1 MAQVP
6 QVLMSDGTAS
16 YCNADFLDAGGG
28 ADYGDNESF
37 TMVICSGNNAEDP
50 ASMVQL
56 AFYTFALGAGDV
68 MTIHDGIGTGG
79 PVLQTGT
86 GSSLAGEVVQASDPS
101 GCLTVVFQSDGS
113 GTGAGWTGLI
123 TCSVMCTPPTG
134 VVAPTGLVELCQD
147 ELANVSA
154 AGSTATAGHTI
165 VDYLWDVGNGTATG
179 QDIVVSYPDG
189 GQYPVQLTLVDDIG
203 CITVVESTLSFRVP
217 TTPDFVGSN
226 VVPTEICLNDPIA
239 LTGIVNGQQWTN
251 VPQPFLAGTTMLPDG
266 SGISYSTSIQVSGFP
281 DGLTISSGTDIV
293 EVCLVI
299 EHSFLGDLEV
309 TLTAPNGQSV
319 VLFAGYGGGG
329 GGTYLGEA
337 NDTGNGVPGV
347 GSQYCFSLDGVFG
360 TMVDENTAGN
370 HVTAGQ
376 PPGNSM
382 TPGNYTAEGNFNDWI
397 GSMINGSWT
406 ITVTDNLGIDDGTIF
421 SWWIAVEPSLY
432 PDVITFTP
440 VYPSDDFQWIGDGVG
455 PVGQDG
461 SAVAVPT
468 TEGTHT
474 YTFQVTDDFGC
485 VWDSSF
491 TVVVGPPPL
500 EFAPATLSV
509 CDDEA
514 PFSLVDHLNTVP
526 AGVAIPITGTWTG
539 PGGAPHSGIFDGA
552 SDQDGTYTYQ
562 LGENGLC
569 ESQGTIE
576 VTTGDHVDAGDDAT
590 LAYCSSTDPFDLF
603 MVLSGDPHADGTW
616 RMPDGTVFDGTL
628 VPETMPTGV
637 YTYLLEAALP
647 CLNDT
652 AFLTITIP
660 QAVDAGADTSVAICR
675 SEQVQPLFDLLG
687 GTPDTG
693 GTWSQPGGLSFNGTV
708 DPATAASGTYT
719 YTVPTDLPCPTMT
732 ALMEVHFEPVPY
744 SGTDGSIVLCANDPQ
759 LALIG
764 VLGDGPDTDGHWID
778 PLDSAHSGTLDPSL
792 EVSGKYIYV
801 TIGSGVCGHLSDTSL
816 VNVLINTLPKIEFSV
831 EPDSGCHPL
840 EVVLTNIT
848 DPMYVGGGCIWTL
861 GDGSATVENCNA
873 IMHTYEEPGW
883 YHVKLRMTTPQG
895 CTDELVKPG
904 AVLVQP
910 APQAMFIWTPEVGT
924 PDQSNLT
931 FTAID
936 PYAATF
942 QWSFPGRE
950 ELPTG
955 RQVQHFFPHAL
966 SAEYEVC
973 LSVQDRYGCADSLC
987 QLVPVEVPSSF
998 IPIAF
1003 TPNGDG
1009 VNDKLLVHGTGFK
1022 GEGFLFQAYDRWGH
1036 LVYETTNAGVEWDG
1050 QHRKGGMLPTGT
1062 YVWVMKA
1069 VPIGSAEELE
1079 LNGYVN
1085 LLR

>member
-1 MAQVP
+1 MKRFPILNLAKHLTHTGMVTGMLLSVGNAQAQTPPPHIQDEVSYQAWKEQFVTP
-6 QVLMSDGTAS
+6 QQVVTNDDPEFPAELRGGPATCDCWVQPDASYTTIDNDTDWDASGWSSSDDGSYGPITLPFNFYLYGQYWTEAFININGNVSFGEYFGTFSSTGFPVSGYTMVAPFWADVDLGGTGVNNNIVQYKITPTALYVNWTNVGYFNEQTDKLNTFQLIITDGT
-16 YCNADFLDAGGG
+16 
-28 ADYGDNESF
+28 
-37 TMVICSGNNAEDP
+37 DP
-50 ASMVQL
+50 AIQN
-56 AFYTFALGAGDV
+56 G
-68 MTIHDGIGTGG
+68 
-79 PVLQTGT
+79 
-86 GSSLAGEVVQASDPS
+86 
-101 GCLTVVFQSDGS
+101 
-113 GTGAGWTGLI
+113 
-123 TCSVMCTPPTG
+123 
-134 VVAPTGLVELCQD
+134 
-147 ELANVSA
+147 ANVSFCYKDMQWTTGGASGGNGGFGGTA
-154 AGSTATAGHTI
+154 ASVGANQ
-165 VDYLWDVGNGTATG
+165 GNGTDYIQFGRFDHEGIDYDGPFGAVDGVSWLDDKYFTFATSVTTGNVPPVITG
-179 QDIVVSYPDG
+179 QSVCDSLTVCSDQIVNLDVLFLSPEPDQTTVPTSYAP
-189 GQYPVQLTLVDDIG
+189 
-203 CITVVESTLSFRVP
+203 TLSNYTIVSQNSGVNADITTQFTP
-217 TTPDFVGSN
+217 TAADLGYHDIFFEGTDNGNPVMTSVLKIVLN
-226 VVPTEICLNDPIA
+226 VLPSPQIESGA
-239 LTGIVNGQQWTN
+239 LTVCDDAGPVNMYAALG
-251 VPQPFLAGTTMLPDG
+251 GTPAPG
-266 SGISYSTSIQVSGFP
+266 GEWVG
-281 DGLTISSGTDIV
+281 
-293 EVCLVI
+293 
-299 EHSFLGDLEV
+299 
-309 TLTAPNGQSV
+309 PNGQ
-319 VLFAGYGGGG
+319 
-329 GGTYLGEA
+329 
-337 NDTGNGVPGV
+337 
-347 GSQYCFSLDGVFG
+347 
-360 TMVDENTAGN
+360 
-370 HVTAGQ
+370 
-376 PPGNSM
+376 
-382 TPGNYTAEGNFNDWI
+382 
-397 GSMINGSWT
+397 
-406 ITVTDNLGIDDGTIF
+406 
-421 SWWIAVEPSLY
+421 
-432 PDVITFTP
+432 
-440 VYPSDDFQWIGDGVG
+440 
-455 PVGQDG
+455 
-461 SAVAVPT
+461 
-468 TEGTHT
+468 
-474 YTFQVTDDFGC
+474 
-485 VWDSSF
+485 
-491 TVVVGPPPL
+491 
-500 EFAPATLSV
+500 
-509 CDDEA
+509 
-514 PFSLVDHLNTVP
+514 
-526 AGVAIPITGTWTG
+526 
-539 PGGAPHSGIFDGA
+539 PHSGTFIPGVDADGPYLYSVDIGGTCFA
-552 SDQDGTYTYQ
+552 SGT
-562 LGENGLC
+562 
-569 ESQGTIE
+569 
-576 VTTGDHVDAGDDAT
+576 VTMTSVAHSDAGDDAT

-660 QAVDAGADTSVAICR
+660 QAVDAGVDTSVAICR

-693 GTWSQPGGLSFNGTV
+693 GNWSQPGGLSFNGTV